1 MNYKKFIRI
10 FLLVLIVI
18 GIGLLLTQKMWVP
31 RLVDV
36 IIGQENIQTIPP
48 ASPLIV
54 GNDKDEHGCISSA
67 GYSWCAV
74 KNKCLRVWEEKCETS
89 PIQKPITCTPNWK
102 CGWESC
108 NNGYQGM
115 IAVDSNNCGLPSTNV
130 NIACPAL
137 ARICDS
143 STQTSER
150 VTKKV
155 GEKEFN
161 FLIQKINTN
170 SIDGLMYTLYPV
182 AMLQGK
188 TQTLHLGDTVGY
200 SCEGKTAILSNID
213 VINRIVIFNE
223 TIKNAPP
230 GGCPI

>member
-10 FLLVLIVI
+10 FLLILIII
-18 GIGLLLTQKMWVP
+18 GIGLLFTQKMWVP

-48 ASPLIV
+48 SPV
-54 GNDKDEHGCISSA
+54 
-67 GYSWCAV
+67 
-74 KNKCLRVWEEKCETS
+74 
-89 PIQKPITCTPNWK
+89 QKPITCTPNWK
-102 CGWESC
+102 CDWESC

-115 IAVDSNNCGLPSTNV
+115 TAVDSNNCGLPSTNV

-161 FLIQKINTN
+161 FLIQKINTD

-188 TQTLHLGDTVGY
+188 TQTLYLGDTVGY
-200 SCEGKTAILSNID
+200 SCEGKTATLSNID
-213 VINRIVIFNE
+213 VINQIVIFNE